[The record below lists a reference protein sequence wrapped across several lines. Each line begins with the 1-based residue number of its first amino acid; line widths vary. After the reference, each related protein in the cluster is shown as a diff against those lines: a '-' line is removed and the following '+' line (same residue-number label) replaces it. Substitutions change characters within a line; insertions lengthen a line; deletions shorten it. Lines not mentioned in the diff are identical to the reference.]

1 MAKGR
6 GERVVPP
13 TRKGDYVIRHT
24 NSKKGWEDLEKVAR
38 NALRDLW
45 DLLEKSPAR
54 ERSPRHYPLG
64 KDKNLATV
72 EVNGNTYVQWQFKV
86 TDGGRVWYCV
96 DEVEKVVYITHAAVA
111 HPKETGG

>member
-1 MAKGR
+1 MTKGR

-24 NSKKGWEDLEKVAR
+24 NSKAGWEDLEKVAR
-38 NALRDLW
+38 NALRNLW
-45 DLLEKSPAR
+45 ELLEKAPAR
-54 ERSPRHYPLG
+54 EPSKVHYRLRG
-64 KDKNLATV
+64 ELQTV
-72 EVNGNTYVQWQFKV
+72 KVNGKTYDQWQYKV

-96 DEVEKVVYITHAAVA
+96 DEDEKVVYITHAATS